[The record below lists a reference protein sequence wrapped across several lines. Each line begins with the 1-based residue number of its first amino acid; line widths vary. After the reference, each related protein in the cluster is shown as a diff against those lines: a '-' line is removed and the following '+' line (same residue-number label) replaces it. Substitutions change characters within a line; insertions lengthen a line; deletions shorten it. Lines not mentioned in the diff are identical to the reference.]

1 MSLLNSGESLDT
13 MFIFDLEAMFNST
26 RFSALN
32 GEIKDSRDYA
42 VLLLM
47 IDFYFRYTIT
57 SILKGNRTRELFFCG
72 AAVEKKI
79 LYFEKK
85 GKDNTG
91 ACLDIV
97 QIALGEGMFRHIVIA
112 TTTGSNGLLFSGA
125 LKGQGVNVVVVTH
138 SAGFKGPNTFE
149 ISDESLRQMRS
160 NGASV
165 YTGTILTHSI
175 ETALNAQFS
184 GIYPAMIIAQ
194 SLRRFG
200 EGAKVCCEIVMMAA
214 DAGLIP
220 EGEEVMAV
228 AGTGYGADTV
238 MLLKS
243 AVSKRF
249 LDLKVLE
256 ILAKPRG

>member
-1 MSLLNSGESLDT
+1 M
-13 MFIFDLEAMFNST
+13 
-26 RFSALN
+26 
-32 GEIKDSRDYA
+32 
-42 VLLLM
+42 
-47 IDFYFRYTIT
+47 
-57 SILKGNRTRELFFCG
+57 
-72 AAVEKKI
+72 EKKI

-91 ACLDIV
+91 ACLEV
-97 QIALGEGMFRHIVIA
+97 VKSALDDGMFKHIVIA
-112 TTTGSNGLLFSGA
+112 TTTGSTGLLFSEA
-125 LKGQGVNVVVVTH
+125 LKGRGVNVVAVTH
-138 SAGFKGPNTFE
+138 SAGFRGPNTFE
-149 ISDESLRQMRS
+149 IPDEILGQIKA
-160 NGASV
+160 NGARIF
-165 YTGTILTHSI
+165 TGTILTHSI
-175 ETALNAQFS
+175 ETALNAQFN

-200 EGAKVCCEIVMMAA
+200 EGSKVCCEITMMAA